1 MISNLTVLAA
11 AGVVALA
18 AVAAPAKTAPAG
30 VKNIVLVH
38 GAWADGSG
46 WQGVFKILEK
56 DGYNVSVVQNPLSS
70 LADDVAATKRVLAVQ
85 DGPAILVGHSYGGA
99 VITEAG
105 NDPKVVGLV
114 YIAAFA
120 PDAGES
126 LDALSK
132 NAAPGSPVPPVL
144 PPQDGFLFLDKAK
157 FHQAFAADLDAE
169 QSAFM
174 AASQAPLSIASF
186 TAAITTPAWKSKKSW
201 ALIPTGDE
209 MIGQAGETFMAKR
222 AGATIAE
229 FKGGSHAIYVSQPK
243 IVAELI
249 EKAATSTKLDVAN

>member
-1 MISNLTVLAA
+1 
-11 AGVVALA
+11 
-18 AVAAPAKTAPAG
+18 
-30 VKNIVLVH
+30 
-38 GAWADGSG
+38 
-46 WQGVFKILEK
+46 
-56 DGYNVSVVQNPLSS
+56 
-70 LADDVAATKRVLAVQ
+70 
-85 DGPAILVGHSYGGA
+85 
-99 VITEAG
+99 
-105 NDPKVVGLV
+105 
-114 YIAAFA
+114 
-120 PDAGES
+120 
-126 LDALSK
+126 
-132 NAAPGSPVPPVL
+132 VL
-144 PPQDGFLFLDKAK
+144 PPQDGFLFLDQAK
-157 FHQAFAADLDAE
+157 FHQAFAADLDAQ